1 MKKIT
6 LVLKT
11 HETMKKNC
19 TKEIEQA
26 LWNGAQLS
34 GLDILNRWKVY
45 RASSVIKKLREKG
58 VPIET
63 RMEQHPETGKRFGVY
78 YIDVL
83 DRATRDGK

>member
-1 MKKIT
+1 
-6 LVLKT
+6 
-11 HETMKKNC
+11 MKKNC

-26 LWNGAQLS
+26 LWNGTQLS
-34 GLDILNRWKVY
+34 GLAILNIWKVY

-83 DRATRDGK
+83 DRATREEVNNG

>member
-1 MKKIT
+1 M
-6 LVLKT
+6 
-11 HETMKKNC
+11 ETQNC
-19 TKEIEQA
+19 TREIEQA
-26 LWNGAQLS
+26 LWNGGQLS

-45 RASSVIKKLREKG
+45 RASSVINKLRAKG

-83 DRATRDGK
+83 DRAMREGVKNGK

>member
-1 MKKIT
+1 
-6 LVLKT
+6 
-11 HETMKKNC
+11 MKKNC

-45 RASSVIKKLREKG
+45 RASSVINKLRAKG

-63 RMEQHPETGKRFGVY
+63 RMEQHPGNGQTFRGVFH
-78 YIDVL
+78 
-83 DRATRDGK
+83 

>member
-1 MKKIT
+1 MEKQ
-6 LVLKT
+6 
-11 HETMKKNC
+11 NC
-19 TKEIEQA
+19 TREIEAA

-45 RASSVIKKLREKG
+45 RASSVINKLRAKG

-63 RMEQHPETGKRFGVY
+63 RIEQHPETGKRFGVY

-83 DRATRDGK
+83 DRALREEKTEKIVL

>member
-1 MKKIT
+1 MKT
-6 LVLKT
+6 
-11 HETMKKNC
+11 NC

-45 RASSVIKKLREKG
+45 RASSVINKLRAKG

-83 DRATRDGK
+83 DRALREEKTEKIVL

>member
-1 MKKIT
+1 
-6 LVLKT
+6 
-11 HETMKKNC
+11 MKKNC